1 MPSFVIVSLR
11 LCSCRFVVLG
21 RIFLLIIL
29 NCYFIM
35 SLRHSLSSSDVA
47 KLLSAE
53 PLSLEED
60 QEEKEE

>member
-1 MPSFVIVSLR
+1 
-11 LCSCRFVVLG
+11 
-21 RIFLLIIL
+21 
-29 NCYFIM
+29 M

-60 QEEKEE
+60 QEEKKNDLT